1 VREKASSENLEEY
14 VRTIAADF
22 VPRDFEHEDNLRR
35 TAEYIR
41 LHLAGRGRAVVRDQ
55 PFEARGATYRNVCGL
70 IGPEGRGRVVVGA
83 HYDAA
88 GPYPGADDN
97 ASGVAGLLE
106 LARIFGADPPEIA
119 VELVAYCLEEP
130 PFFYSHQMGS
140 YVHASSLRRDGIEVK
155 SMISLEMIGYFRDE
169 PGSQRFPLSVL
180 RPFYP
185 SEGNFIAVV
194 GKLFDRRL
202 ARRIRN
208 AMRGASPLAVYS
220 LNAPS
225 IVPGVAL
232 SDHLSYWRNRYPAV
246 MITDTAMFRNPHYH
260 LPSDTPDTLDY
271 RRMAMVVDGVAAA
284 IRTLAR

>member
-1 VREKASSENLEEY
+1 MSVKASSEKLEEY
-14 VRTIAADF
+14 VRTIAVDL
-22 VPRDFEHEDNLRR
+22 VPRDFEHADNLRR
-35 TAEYIR
+35 TADFVR
-41 LHLAGRGRAVVRDQ
+41 LHLAAADRAVVRDQ
-55 PFEARGATYRNVCGL
+55 PFEARGATYRNVTAL
-70 IGPEGRGRVVVGA
+70 IGPEGGERVVVGA

-106 LARIFGADPPEIA
+106 LARILAADPPEIA

-140 YVHASSLRRDGIEVK
+140 YVHASSLKRDGIGVK
-155 SMISLEMIGYFRDE
+155 AMISLEMIGYFRDE
-169 PGSQRFPLSVL
+169 PGSQHFPLSVL

-208 AMRGASPLAVYS
+208 AMRGASPLAVHS

-246 MITDTAMFRNPHYH
+246 MVTDTAMFRNPHYH

-271 RRMAMVVDGVAAA
+271 GRMAMVVDGVAAA